1 MLQTDTQ
8 RDAMWFAARAG
19 RATAS
24 RFKDVLAKRKDGK
37 GYLQTRA
44 DYLVD
49 VVTERLTGEPVGHV
63 TTTAMTWGS
72 DLEPIAKLSYEEYIR
87 VGVDETGF
95 WTHDDLMAGASPDG
109 LVNWD
114 GLVEIKCPWNSANH
128 IATWRSGMPEDHM
141 PQVQGQL
148 WITGREWCDFVS
160 FDPRMP
166 GPLKLYVQR
175 IERDDAYI
183 AALEAEVRLF
193 LGEVDAMVA
202 SLMLKANEI
211 EESNR
216 VRA

>member
-1 MLQTDTQ
+1 
-8 RDAMWFAARAG
+8 
-19 RATAS
+19 
-24 RFKDVLAKRKDGK
+24 
-37 GYLQTRA
+37 
-44 DYLVD
+44 
-49 VVTERLTGEPVGHV
+49 
-63 TTTAMTWGS
+63 
-72 DLEPIAKLSYEEYIR
+72 
-87 VGVDETGF
+87 
-95 WTHDDLMAGASPDG
+95 
-109 LVNWD
+109 
-114 GLVEIKCPWNSANH
+114 
-128 IATWRSGMPEDHM
+128 M